1 MPEVERNTKIVVE
14 KISNIK
20 GYKPQTNILN
30 IVKIA
35 FWHPFDIEKIKFW
48 MSKMNIVKELNILY
62 MVSSF
67 FYILILW
74 KFFLKLM
81 P

>member
-35 FWHPFDIEKIKFW
+35 F
-48 MSKMNIVKELNILY
+48 
-62 MVSSF
+62 
-67 FYILILW
+67 
-74 KFFLKLM
+74 
-81 P
+81 